1 MIKNRAG
8 DVFEYGSQKY
18 VIGDLVIGTD
28 QSEYSGLF
36 GYIKEI
42 RDGEDKDTDNETPD
56 IYCNFELPVLETER
70 ADLEERFSRLY
81 NNYKTCDD
89 IFWGDVIMAPE
100 MIRPLYDNKSTWN
113 CRYLYLIIEESSDPD
128 SGYDRD
134 YAVYTDYD
142 IAKHEYNQFL
152 ADKVT
157 SGVLKGYE
165 FSEDIDSFAAVDDTV
180 ENRYYRLRLVPIN
193 MSRVLSEI

>member
-18 VIGDLVIGTD
+18 VIGDL
-28 QSEYSGLF
+28 
-36 GYIKEI
+36 

-81 NNYKTCDD
+81 NDYKTCDD

-128 SGYDRD
+128 SGCSHR
-134 YAVYTDYD
+134 
-142 IAKHEYNQFL
+142 
-152 ADKVT
+152 
-157 SGVLKGYE
+157 
-165 FSEDIDSFAAVDDTV
+165 AAGPFH
-180 ENRYYRLRLVPIN
+180 NGQCLSAQRRRHSLRSPH
-193 MSRVLSEI
+193 RWR